1 MPMANPLQLIFFP
14 ISEDCMLIQ
23 FDLRIENKMHLEL
36 KKLLKFLET
45 PLDGVKEIVPGLD
58 SIAVFYDPMV
68 VTYESLGAQISQL
81 SVNSETVDTKSKHWT
96 IPVCYDMQFGIDL
109 ELVAENS
116 KLGVDEVVKM
126 HTSTTYEVLMLG
138 FLPGFAYL
146 GNVDDSLRIPRKA
159 NPRQLV
165 SAGSIA
171 IADEMTGIYGAAS
184 PGGWHIIGR
193 TPLSTFDINKN
204 PPNFLSQGDTVS
216 FLSISLD
223 KFESIL
229 QKEHHEP

>member
-1 MPMANPLQLIFFP
+1 MANPLQLIFFP
-14 ISEDCMLIQ
+14 ISEVCLLIQ
-23 FDLRIENKMHLEL
+23 FHLRKEEAVHSEL
-36 KKLLKFLET
+36 KKLLKILEA
-45 PLDGVKEIVPGLD
+45 PIDGVKEIVPGLD
-58 SIAVFYDPMV
+58 SIAVFYDPMF
-68 VTYESLGAQISQL
+68 VTCESLGAQISRL
-81 SVNSETVDTKSKHWT
+81 SVKSETLDTKSNHWT

-109 ELVAENS
+109 ELVAENA
-116 KLGVDEVVKM
+116 KLGVNEVIKM
-126 HTSTTYEVLMLG
+126 HSGTTYEVLMLG

-193 TPLSTFDINKN
+193 TPLSTFDINQN

-223 KFESIL
+223 EFESIL
-229 QKEHHEP
+229 KKGSHEP